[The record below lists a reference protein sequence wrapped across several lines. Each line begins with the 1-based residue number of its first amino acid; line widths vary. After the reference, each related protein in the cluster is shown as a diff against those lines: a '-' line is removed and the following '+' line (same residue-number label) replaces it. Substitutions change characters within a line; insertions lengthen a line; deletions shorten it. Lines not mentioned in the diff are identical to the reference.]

1 MILNYLY
8 PNLQER
14 PAAPDSK
21 RRESFHLQAVSEG
34 GERAGLRGHQLH
46 LLRLQHVQ
54 LLHLL
59 RLLALPLRLVCRR

>member
-21 RRESFHLQAVSEG
+21 RRKSLHLQAVSEG
-34 GERAGLRGHQLH
+34 GERS
-46 LLRLQHVQ
+46 
-54 LLHLL
+54 
-59 RLLALPLRLVCRR
+59 

>member
-14 PAAPDSK
+14 PAAPHSK
-21 RRESFHLQAVSEG
+21 RRKSLHLQAVSEG

-54 LLHLL
+54 
-59 RLLALPLRLVCRR
+59 V

>member
-14 PAAPDSK
+14 PAAPHSK
-21 RRESFHLQAVSEG
+21 RRKSLHLQAVSEG

-46 LLRLQHVQ
+46 LLRLQHLQ
-54 LLHLL
+54 LVYLL
-59 RLLALPLRLVCRR
+59 CLLTVPLRLVCGR